1 MKDAFSEVC
10 MTQEELVDDRM
21 KRRVER
27 LEREK
32 EKQNLKH
39 QKKVENTDWF
49 ARLNKDNLN
58 KGEDYGGGA
67 ETHERIVR

>member
-1 MKDAFSEVC
+1 
-10 MTQEELVDDRM
+10 MTQEERVDDRM

-39 QKKVENTDWF
+39 QKKVEETDWF
-49 ARLNKDNLN
+49 AKLN
-58 KGEDYGGGA
+58 KGEEHGRRT
-67 ETHERIVR
+67 ETH

>member
-1 MKDAFSEVC
+1 
-10 MTQEELVDDRM
+10 MTQEERIDERM

-32 EKQNLKH
+32 EKQNRKH
-39 QKKVENTDWF
+39 QKKVEQTDWF
-49 ARLNKDNLN
+49 ARLNK
-58 KGEDYGGGA
+58 GETNVDRCNSKP

>member
-1 MKDAFSEVC
+1 
-10 MTQEELVDDRM
+10 MTQEERMDDRM

-39 QKKVENTDWF
+39 QKKIEEIDWF
-49 ARLNKDNLN
+49 AKLN
-58 KGEDYGGGA
+58 KGEEHGRRT
-67 ETHERIVR
+67 ETH

>member
-1 MKDAFSEVC
+1 
-10 MTQEELVDDRM
+10 MTQEERMDDRM

-39 QKKVENTDWF
+39 QKKVEETDWF
-49 ARLNKDNLN
+49 AKLN
-58 KGEDYGGGA
+58 KGEKHGENSKCTNSCGRT
-67 ETHERIVR
+67 ETH